1 MTHPCP
7 LCQSP
12 LTVIYYHRGIGVQCT
27 KCAFS
32 LDVEAGTIIRAAL
45 DDHLRPLEHPHRYT
59 DGDADGECGEIV
71 DAGAEGERVTLC
83 RRAPEAHPMSWV
95 KQ

>member
-45 DDHLRPLEHPHRYT
+45 ADHLRPLEHPHRYT